1 MQRKFKRFSSFSITY
16 TGKTQETHRKHR
28 MPSWLQHSYQQQEK
42 IPEKGKGVLIV
53 FQSKQPTEPP
63 QTEQTEALKAELI
76 FPRFH
81 HTSFLYLVFT
91 HSSGTKN
98 CHGKQNLVYCTAS
111 HRVKEI

>member
-1 MQRKFKRFSSFSITY
+1 MQENSRDLAHFPITY
-16 TGKTQETHRKHR
+16 RKNTGNTQETQDAFLAATFLSTAR
-28 MPSWLQHSYQQQEK
+28 K
-42 IPEKGKGVLIV
+42 IPEKGKGVVIV
-53 FQSKQPTEPP
+53 FQSKQPEPP

-81 HTSFLYLVFT
+81 HTSFLYLVFL
-91 HSSGTKN
+91 HIQVALKN